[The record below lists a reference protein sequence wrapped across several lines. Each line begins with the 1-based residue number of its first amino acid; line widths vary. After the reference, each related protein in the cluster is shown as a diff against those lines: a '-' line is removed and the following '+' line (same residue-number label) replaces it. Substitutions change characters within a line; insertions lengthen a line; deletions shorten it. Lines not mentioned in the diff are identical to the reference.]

1 MLATE
6 RTPLTKEQLMDLER
20 SVAALDHRLQSIQW
34 GLQRNT
40 AGSLVERFRSLL
52 RSKQG
57 SQFMSTVCNRRV
69 RSNTKL
75 GTHDNPRASC
85 TINDDKPLF

>member
-1 MLATE
+1 MVTIEQTAVTKHQLVNLE
-6 RTPLTKEQLMDLER
+6 RT
-20 SVAALDHRLQSIQW
+20 VAALNNRLQGIQW

-57 SQFMSTVCNRRV
+57 SRFMSTVCNQHI

-75 GTHDNPRASC
+75 ASHESPRA
-85 TINDDKPLF
+85 